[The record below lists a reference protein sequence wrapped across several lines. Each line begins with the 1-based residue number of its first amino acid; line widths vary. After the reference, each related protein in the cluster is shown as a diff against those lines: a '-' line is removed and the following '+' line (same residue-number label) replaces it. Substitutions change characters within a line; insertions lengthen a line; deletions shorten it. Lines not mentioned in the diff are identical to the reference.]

1 MEIIN
6 IVARTFEAMMTRFES
21 FAERVEVL
29 CRSNGEKTM
38 QEWLDNQDICEI
50 LNISPRTLQTMRD
63 NGTIHYTRI
72 GNKMYYNADDL
83 KRLIPLVADH
93 KKKRTR
99 KLIEG

>member
-6 IVARTFEAMMTRFES
+6 IEVHTFEAMMKRFES
-21 FAERVEVL
+21 FAERVEAL
-29 CRSNGEKTM
+29 CRVNGEKTM

-63 NGTIHYTRI
+63 NGTIPYTRI
-72 GNKMYYNADDL
+72 GNKMYYKADDL

-93 KKKRTR
+93 KKKRTC
-99 KLIEG
+99 KSIGA